1 MRRKTELYETA
12 SDKLNAVF
20 ELHKS
25 KGIDIKAITEK
36 KFFAL
41 FQNNSDKKDAIQ
53 YSSITDIDSFVG
65 CIGEYTGQ
73 FSIEGKGVCLIDL
86 PWRYID
92 TTKKDTDDYKLL
104 TTKIGAVF
112 QPKPNSKTSVIVIRG
127 DLRGTSEKLDAVFE
141 LCRSKKIEVKAI
153 TEKKFWMLFE
163 DNNPFR

>member
-1 MRRKTELYETA
+1 M
-12 SDKLNAVF
+12 
-20 ELHKS
+20 HKS

-112 QPKPNSKTSVIVIRG
+112 QPKNNCQWLSYEIKRCKYKKEIIHKINRNYSVSTLTS
-127 DLRGTSEKLDAVFE
+127 
-141 LCRSKKIEVKAI
+141 
-153 TEKKFWMLFE
+153 
-163 DNNPFR
+163 